1 MTKTSFSGSVLARD
15 SDRGIRLRPD
25 GRSPLALLLLLL
37 FVAWAL
43 PAAAQTAPPLNVAV
57 LDLPVILRDSTAAQ
71 GVRDQIEQHRQR
83 FQQELAQQ
91 EQALQAEGQQLESQ
105 RAAMTVE
112 QIQAKQQEIA
122 QRVQQLRQQSELRR
136 QQLEDA
142 FNQAMGQ
149 VRQAVIQILTEI
161 AQARGYSL
169 VLNKSTVLLSATEYD
184 IINEVLNQLNQ
195 RLPTVQVPG
204 IQ

>member
-1 MTKTSFSGSVLARD
+1 MIKKSTSASASVPGSEVFQHQRT
-15 SDRGIRLRPD
+15 GYWIVY
-25 GRSPLALLLLLL
+25 ALLFLTL
-37 FVAWAL
+37 VVWSG
-43 PAAAQTAPPLNVAV
+43 PVAAQSAPALQVAV

-71 GVRDQIEQHRQR
+71 GVREQIEQQRQR

-91 EQALQAEGQQLESQ
+91 EQALQAEGQQLEAQ
-105 RAAMTVE
+105 RTSMTTE
-112 QIQAKQQEIA
+112 QIQTKQQEIA

-149 VRQAVIQILTEI
+149 VRQSVIQILTDI
-161 AQARGYSL
+161 AEARGYSL
-169 VLNKSTVLLSATEYD
+169 VLNKSTVLLSATEFD
-184 IINEVLNQLNQ
+184 ITNEVLTQLNQ
-195 RLPTVQVPG
+195 RLPSVQVPG